1 MNYFTKKRLIIWAI
15 VFLFITN
22 ISTLGT
28 ILYQKWYWKKEFK
41 EPMRN
46 IKFLKKELNLT
57 DSQEKQI
64 KIISQEH
71 FLTVRERFH
80 ELKNNKIKMFE
91 CLNSSNPDS
100 ILLDSIA
107 TKVGSINTLLCK
119 DAEKHFLNMS
129 KILNKNQK
137 EKMNI
142 LYKKMK
148 KRKEK
153 DEKNCPIN

>member
-1 MNYFTKKRLIIWAI
+1 
-15 VFLFITN
+15 
-22 ISTLGT
+22 
-28 ILYQKWYWKKEFK
+28 
-41 EPMRN
+41 MRN

-107 TKVGSINTLLCK
+107 TKVGSIHTLLCK